1 MMKTLN
7 QFYSYKVA
15 SVKADKRIKLA
26 ISLVAMGDIGIH
38 TIQLLKKGE
47 QRYRPEEHHNT
58 KSLGAVANVGLGYRI
73 LSKHEHAYVGVNT
86 FYDHSFSKK

>member
-7 QFYSYKVA
+7 PVLFVQGGIGKGGQEDQASYF
-15 SVKADKRIKLA
+15 SGGN
-26 ISLVAMGDIGIH
+26 GDIGIH

-58 KSLGAVANVGLGYRI
+58 KHWELLLMS
-73 LSKHEHAYVGVNT
+73 
-86 FYDHSFSKK
+86 D